1 MKYRVTSL
9 LISDMV
15 RFTVE
20 TKNHR
25 WNRWNF
31 IFDGKYPRLFSSEE
45 LKKYFKISVV
55 YKDDIYFAENRVIK
69 KL

>member
-15 RFTVE
+15 KFTVE
-20 TKNHR
+20 TKNHWW
-25 WNRWNF
+25 WNKWNF

-45 LKKYFKISVV
+45 LKKLSKM
-55 YKDDIYFAENRVIK
+55 
-69 KL
+69 

>member
-20 TKNHR
+20 TKKNHWW

-45 LKKYFKISVV
+45 LKKLSKM
-55 YKDDIYFAENRVIK
+55 
-69 KL
+69 

>member
-20 TKNHR
+20 TKKKTT
-25 WNRWNF
+25 
-31 IFDGKYPRLFSSEE
+31 GGGTGGTLF
-45 LKKYFKISVV
+45 LM
-55 YKDDIYFAENRVIK
+55 ENIQDYLIVRN
-69 KL
+69 

>member
-20 TKNHR
+20 TKNH
-25 WNRWNF
+25 WWNF
-31 IFDGKYPRLFSSEE
+31 IFDGKYPRLFNSEE
-45 LKKYFKISVV
+45 LKKLSKM
-55 YKDDIYFAENRVIK
+55 
-69 KL
+69 

>member
-15 RFTVE
+15 KFTVE
-20 TKNHR
+20 TKNHW

-31 IFDGKYPRLFSSEE
+31 IFDGKYPRLFNSEE
-45 LKKYFKISVV
+45 LKKLSKM
-55 YKDDIYFAENRVIK
+55 
-69 KL
+69 

>member
-9 LISDMV
+9 LISDMI

-20 TKNHR
+20 TKNHW

-31 IFDGKYPRLFSSEE
+31 IFDGKYPRLFNSEE
-45 LKKYFKISVV
+45 LKKLSKM
-55 YKDDIYFAENRVIK
+55 
-69 KL
+69 

>member
-20 TKNHR
+20 TKDHWW
-25 WNRWNF
+25 WNKWNF
-31 IFDGKYPRLFSSEE
+31 IFDGKYPRLFNSEE
-45 LKKYFKISVV
+45 LKKIIKNVKNKEVV
-55 YKDDIYFAENRVIK
+55 YKKI
-69 KL
+69 

>member
-15 RFTVE
+15 KFTVE
-20 TKNHR
+20 TKNHQ

-45 LKKYFKISVV
+45 LKKLSKM
-55 YKDDIYFAENRVIK
+55 
-69 KL
+69 